1 MIKFENVT
9 KKFGSKKVLSRVSFE
24 INPREFVFLIGPSG
38 AGKTTLI
45 RLITREF
52 LPSTGKLFIDE
63 WDLTALPSSK
73 IPLLRRKVGV
83 IFQDFKILFDKT
95 ILENVALVREILGEK
110 TEKAKEKAKKTLEI
124 VGLKDKEIFF
134 PIQLSAG
141 ELQRVC
147 VARAIVGEPKILL
160 ADEPTGNL
168 DPAAGWELI
177 KLLDEINKMGT
188 TVLMATHNVDI
199 VNSFKKRVIILEKGK
214 IVKDKKEGGY

>member
-1 MIKFENVT
+1 MIKLENVT

-24 INPREFVFLIGPSG
+24 IAPQEFVFLIGPSG

-45 RLITREF
+45 RLIIRDLVPT
-52 LPSTGKLFIDE
+52 SGKLFVDG
-63 WDLTALPSSK
+63 WDLNSLPSSK

-83 IFQDFKILFDKT
+83 VFQDLKVLFDKT
-95 ILENVALVREILGEK
+95 VLENIKLAREILGER
-110 TEKAKEKAKKTLEI
+110 TQEAKEKAERVLEL
-124 VGLKDKEIFF
+124 VGLKGKENFF

-168 DPAAGWELI
+168 DPATGWELI
-177 KLLDEINKMGT
+177 KLLDRINKMGT

-199 VNSFKKRVIILEKGK
+199 VDSFKKRVIGLEKGK
-214 IVKDKKEGGY
+214 IVKDEKGGKY

>member
-83 IFQDFKILFDKT
+83 VFQDFKILFDKT
-95 ILENVALVREILGEK
+95 VLENVALVREILGDK

-168 DPAAGWELI
+168 DPATGWELI